1 MSINTWTGLTLTEPS
16 AKEVSQSWQTGPTEV
31 LIYSLKSHTVVK
43 RLGTPPLDD
52 PKFGTESSSV
62 GSDPGEDFSSV
73 YEIAANSN
81 FVAIVCPST
90 YTACIVTDLYDL
102 RALILPS

>member
-1 MSINTWTGLTLTEPS
+1 MSITTWGESNFTTS
-16 AKEVSQSWQTGPTEV
+16 RAKEVSQSWQTGPTEV

-52 PKFGTESSSV
+52 PKFGTESASV

-81 FVAIVCPST
+81 LVAIVCIRTNSSS
-90 YTACIVTDLYDL
+90 IVH
-102 RALILPS
+102 